1 METDIQPLDWH
12 RLLLGDAP
20 PLYYA
25 EIALRV
31 LILFGVLL
39 LVLRLMGKRE
49 QDSLSPMQ
57 QMLMIALGSAAGD
70 VMLYPTIAIGY
81 AVMVL
86 VGVTL
91 LTVVMENLANASQ
104 PVRDYLESE
113 PTVLLHKGR
122 VNYDALKT
130 ERTTERE
137 LFASLRLQGAVSLS
151 QVEVAILEV
160 TGGISV
166 ILNDDKPKDRDLV
179 DYLLDRTAKKPSQ
192 ENGNPAADS

>member
-25 EIALRV
+25 EIALRI
-31 LILFGVLL
+31 LILFCVLL
-39 LVLRLMGKRE
+39 LVLRIMGKRE

-70 VMLYPTIAIGY
+70 VMLYPTVPIGH
-81 AVMVL
+81 AAMVL
-86 VGVTL
+86 LVVTL
-91 LTVVMENLANASQ
+91 LTVALENLANASQ
-104 PVRDYLESE
+104 PVRDFLESE
-113 PTVLLHKGR
+113 PRVLIHNGR
-122 VNYDALKT
+122 VDYDALKN

-151 QVEVAILEV
+151 QVEFAILEV

-166 ILNDDKPKDRDLV
+166 IMNDHKPKDMGLLNYLV
-179 DYLLDRTAKKPSQ
+179 DPMAKKPSE
-192 ENGNPAADS
+192 ENTDQAADS

>member
-1 METDIQPLDWH
+1 MDTNIQPLDVH
-12 RLLLGDAP
+12 RLLLGGAP
-20 PLYYA
+20 PMYYA
-25 EIALRV
+25 EIALRIV
-31 LILFGVLL
+31 ILFCVLL

-57 QMLMIALGSAAGD
+57 QMVMIALGSAAGD
-70 VMLYPTIAIGY
+70 VMLYPDIAIGY
-81 AVMVL
+81 AMMVL

-91 LTVVMENLANASQ
+91 LTVGIEKFANRCQ

-113 PTVLLHKGR
+113 PKVLLHQGR
-122 VNYDALKT
+122 VDYDALRG

-160 TGGISV
+160 TGAISV
-166 ILNDDKPKDRDLV
+166 ILNDHPPTDRDLI
-179 DYLLDRTAKKPSQ
+179 DYLLDLTAPKPARDQ
-192 ENGNPAADS
+192 HEQAADS